1 MSSSKHFRINK
12 LHEKIDIAVR
22 NAEICTI
29 WHTLGL
35 ATEMSYKEK
44 LSFLSNEYHLS
55 NSRIENII
63 QENEL

>member
-35 ATEMSYKEK
+35 VTEMSYKEK
-44 LSFLSNEYHLS
+44 QDFLSKEYYLS
-55 NSRIENII
+55 QSRIEDII
-63 QENEL
+63 RENEL